1 MIVSFD
7 HLYGLKNREG
17 FTAEKE
23 SQNHS
28 NRDNIVISPAPE
40 MRLGHWDRSAH
51 VTNVTKIPHQWL
63 SVTGSGA
70 WEGASALRW
79 ARCSVWS
86 ATVSVTNHPRSSEY
100 YRVIKWSRHHYV
112 KWIVLFVSVTSSSFS
127 VNWFVNR
134 WETMTFDKS
143 HVCPLLN
150 WYWRWHW
157 KVLSYH
163 AFMQIGDYRNSH
175 RDYYK
180 QSLLW

>member
-1 MIVSFD
+1 
-7 HLYGLKNREG
+7 
-17 FTAEKE
+17 
-23 SQNHS
+23 
-28 NRDNIVISPAPE
+28 
-40 MRLGHWDRSAH
+40 MRLGHWWDRSAH
-51 VTNVTKIPHQWL
+51 VTNVTKIPHHRL

-79 ARCSVWS
+79 ARCSVQCDVWS
-86 ATVSVTNHPRSSEY
+86 ATVSVTNHPRSGEH
-100 YRVIKWSRHHYV
+100 RAVIKWSRHHYV
-112 KWIVLFVSVTSSSFS
+112 KWIVLFVSVTSSSSFS

-163 AFMQIGDYRNSH
+163 AFMQIGDYRNITNNHCFDNGFHEDLSVC
-175 RDYYK
+175 
-180 QSLLW
+180 SLNPK